1 MVLEPYESEV
11 CSLMCKERKT
21 NMFGNIR
28 INTLVISAVITAVI
42 VSGCWNPFSPA
53 QNADPPPV
61 QYHVPVDSAY
71 KVLENLQYAYTSR
84 DIGHYLDC
92 FRDDFEFHLLEIDW
106 DDYDGDGII
115 DDYWGL
121 DLEEEFHIM
130 MFDNVSSIELSL
142 SGTQQSPWTGDST
155 GLSLQLPRT
164 FDLKVYTNAAHSE
177 GYRASGSALFICRED
192 STGEWYIWKWW
203 DISDT

>member
-1 MVLEPYESEV
+1 MS
-11 CSLMCKERKT
+11 KERKT

-28 INTLVISAVITAVI
+28 INTLVISAIITAVI
-42 VSGCWNPFSPA
+42 ISGCWNPFSPA
-53 QNADPPPV
+53 QNSNPPPV

-71 KVLENLQYAYTSR
+71 KVLENLQYAYISR